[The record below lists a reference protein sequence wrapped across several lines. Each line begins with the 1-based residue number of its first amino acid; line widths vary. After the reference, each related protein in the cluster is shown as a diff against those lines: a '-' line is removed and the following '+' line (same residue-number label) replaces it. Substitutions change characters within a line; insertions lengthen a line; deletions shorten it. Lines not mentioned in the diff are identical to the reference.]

1 MKKLNLTNANLLNF
15 SWSINYKGNDIYYV
29 IFISYNN
36 LMLHLPKI
44 LVITKIQKFAAIVV
58 IILYLY
64 LKLKIVYKY
73 L

>member
-1 MKKLNLTNANLLNF
+1 
-15 SWSINYKGNDIYYV
+15 
-29 IFISYNN
+29 
-36 LMLHLPKI
+36 MLHLPKI